1 MCKLAA
7 CANSFFF
14 FYATLRALPTAL
26 LETRRPRSL
35 LLACAAAGP
44 SRGNQAHP
52 VSLPWTPKAIMQA
65 GSKNARVFLV
75 PTLYRAADLH
85 CVYQFHASPKL
96 GRSWAS
102 DNSHAKA
109 VCRQSHRHAC
119 FHTLP
124 RPPRAAAKEALGGS
138 QVPRRSTSSKHACNC
153 SVANAH
159 RQRRLVFRLVIFEA
173 FFT

>member
-7 CANSFFF
+7 CAIH
-14 FYATLRALPTAL
+14 YATLRALPTAL

-75 PTLYRAADLH
+75 PTLLQSGRSR
-85 CVYQFHASPKL
+85 CQFRASPKL

-159 RQRRLVFRLVIFEA
+159 RQRLVFRLVIFEA